1 MDDNNIKNVTVLYE
15 EECYV
20 KKALELAGRLGIS
33 VADDKDKVTTELYL
47 LINDDGLSLS
57 DGKNTMRGD
66 FSQKLSRLKPNNL
79 NGELLVKASKI
90 NGVKEE
96 LTLIDA
102 TAGMGEDALI
112 LAASG
117 FNVKLYEY
125 NPIIRELLKDT
136 MDRAKQNP
144 DLEAIVNRMEL
155 CGADSIEAM
164 ENLSYKAD
172 VILLDPMFPAR
183 QKSALVKKK
192 FQLLQHLEQPC
203 SNEEDLLSA
212 AISVHPRKIV
222 IKRMAKGP
230 YLAGRKPDYSLQGKA
245 IRYDIINSVSNMS

>member
-47 LINDDGLSLS
+47 LINDALPISLS

-90 NGVKEE
+90 KGVKEE

-102 TAGMGEDALI
+102 TAGMGEDSLI

-172 VILLDPMFPAR
+172 VILLDPMFPPR
-183 QKSALVKKK
+183 
-192 FQLLQHLEQPC
+192 
-203 SNEEDLLSA
+203 EDSQF
-212 AISVHPRKIV
+212 SHC
-222 IKRMAKGP
+222 
-230 YLAGRKPDYSLQGKA
+230 
-245 IRYDIINSVSNMS
+245 